1 MSDTG
6 GREFVAYYRV
16 GGLSLD
22 GQHRCIEE
30 HVRRAGGRLLKGY
43 RDEEPLVLPGRPGL
57 RRALARAKRVGA
69 TLIVATFHGLSR
81 DVLFLR
87 MLQRS
92 KVDFIACDLPLAN
105 ASTVHVLLGLAEY
118 EARMA
123 PAGRP
128 SRRKPLDAE
137 ARARGAARA
146 GQVLKAQA
154 DAAYRDLAP
163 ALRELRAAGF
173 TLQEIADRL
182 NDDGLRTRRGRP
194 WNPMQVSRVLDRPGP
209 DEAR

>member
-128 SRRKPLDAE
+128 SRRKPLNAE
-137 ARARGAARA
+137 ARAPGAARA
-146 GQVLKAQA
+146 GPILE
-154 DAAYRDLAP
+154 AP
-163 ALRELRAAGF
+163 GRAPHPGPPPAPPAPRAA
-173 TLQEIADRL
+173 R
-182 NDDGLRTRRGRP
+182 
-194 WNPMQVSRVLDRPGP
+194 
-209 DEAR
+209 